1 MNQLEKVLNVI
12 LKDGITV
19 VEVIEYD
26 ASTQSINTEQ
36 EMMRVKLSNYT
47 YDFFEKDAE
56 LNENT
61 FVNAAIMGCPIDHD
75 KLKVY
80 FA

>member
-1 MNQLEKVLNVI
+1 
-12 LKDGITV
+12 
-19 VEVIEYD
+19 
-26 ASTQSINTEQ
+26 
-36 EMMRVKLSNYT
+36 MMRVKLSNYT